1 VGVAIS
7 NARTAWRL
15 PALIV
20 LFGAAF
26 SSHVLAAALH
36 ERVDRGPVPEWV
48 DPVEADPAES
58 PVETVDGQPV
68 TFLLVDRQVRL
79 PESGA
84 VESYLHFILRINSRA
99 ALEDWSSW
107 EFDFEPSYQRVVVHD
122 VEILRDG
129 TRRDRFETSR
139 KSVLQRESDLTRHVF
154 DQTLTLLVIFDD
166 VRVGDVV
173 SVSYTVIGSNPVFGD
188 RWAGSYSLGWGSPV
202 DRQRVRF
209 LAHDSRS
216 PHFKVNGGEIEPA
229 VRRLESWTETTFAS
243 RDVEAFDFEIDAPLE
258 WFFYPVVHVSEF
270 DSWAEVAEW
279 AVPLYFSDE
288 GPGALKEVA
297 EQIRSATEDP
307 AERTILAR
315 DWVQDEIRYF
325 AVLMGEHSHAPH
337 RPSEIVT
344 HRYGDCKDKTVA
356 LISLLRLLDVDAWPA
371 LVSVETGVGAREWL
385 PSPDAFDHVIV
396 VARPGDEEIWID
408 PTLTLQGGVVPG
420 DLYVPPYEA
429 ALIVRPGES
438 SLTPVP
444 ETQSDPGRSRIVYS
458 YELPESIHPVKT
470 RIVSEYER
478 SEAES
483 MREALAGLS
492 TDEIVDDYIEFY
504 SSYATRVEVA
514 GKLEIDDDRRENR
527 LRVTERYEIEQD
539 IDEATGIAFE
549 TLPLLMDSDLGLP
562 DSYDRTSPLAV
573 PYPHRRVEVVELRVP
588 AGWTLEPVTES
599 QENEWFRF
607 SARSKRLNPG
617 LEITYTLE
625 TLTDRVDQP
634 DLREYGAAVQE
645 MIDSLG
651 YAVMDSSTGDQEVYA
666 IAALLFGGMTAV
678 SVAIALLV
686 IRRRARPSR
695 GDRNA

>member
-1 VGVAIS
+1 
-7 NARTAWRL
+7 
-15 PALIV
+15 
-20 LFGAAF
+20 
-26 SSHVLAAALH
+26 
-36 ERVDRGPVPEWV
+36 
-48 DPVEADPAES
+48 
-58 PVETVDGQPV
+58 
-68 TFLLVDRQVRL
+68 
-79 PESGA
+79 
-84 VESYLHFILRINSRA
+84 
-99 ALEDWSSW
+99 
-107 EFDFEPSYQRVVVHD
+107 
-122 VEILRDG
+122 
-129 TRRDRFETSR
+129 
-139 KSVLQRESDLTRHVF
+139 
-154 DQTLTLLVIFDD
+154 
-166 VRVGDVV
+166 
-173 SVSYTVIGSNPVFGD
+173 
-188 RWAGSYSLGWGSPV
+188 
-202 DRQRVRF
+202 
-209 LAHDSRS
+209 
-216 PHFKVNGGEIEPA
+216 
-229 VRRLESWTETTFAS
+229 
-243 RDVEAFDFEIDAPLE
+243 
-258 WFFYPVVHVSEF
+258 
-270 DSWAEVAEW
+270 
-279 AVPLYFSDE
+279 
-288 GPGALKEVA
+288 
-297 EQIRSATEDP
+297 
-307 AERTILAR
+307 
-315 DWVQDEIRYF
+315 
-325 AVLMGEHSHAPH
+325 
-337 RPSEIVT
+337 
-344 HRYGDCKDKTVA
+344 
-356 LISLLRLLDVDAWPA
+356 
-371 LVSVETGVGAREWL
+371 
-385 PSPDAFDHVIV
+385 
-396 VARPGDEEIWID
+396 
-408 PTLTLQGGVVPG
+408 
-420 DLYVPPYEA
+420 
-429 ALIVRPGES
+429 VRPGES